1 MPKPPL
7 ILPEEGE
14 ELDIE
19 LEEDFIKANER
30 LASINRRMLDR
41 RGVKAVDFMGS
52 IGSGKTSLLERLVDL
67 LKDRYRIGVIAGD
80 TTTDID
86 ASRIARHGV
95 SSVQVNTGKE
105 CHLDALLVR
114 RALKKLL
121 GKKVDLIF
129 IENVGN
135 LICPADFPVGAH
147 KRVVVVSVTEG
158 EYVIVK
164 KRDIFLAAN
173 VAVINKIDLADA
185 MGVDPAKL
193 AQDARKAN
201 PAIKAVLTSAK
212 FNQGIEELA
221 RALELI

>member
-1 MPKPPL
+1 MPKPPV

-30 LASINRRMLDR
+30 LASINKRMLDR
-41 RGVKAVDFMGS
+41 KGVKAIDFMGS
-52 IGSGKTSLLERLVDL
+52 IGSGKTSLIERLVDL
-67 LKDRYRIGVIAGD
+67 LKDRYQIGVIAGD
-80 TTTDID
+80 TATDID

-95 SSVQVNTGKE
+95 PSVQVNTGKE

-121 GKKVDLIF
+121 KEKVNLIF

-158 EYVIVK
+158 EYVVVK
-164 KRDIFLAAN
+164 KGDIFLAAD

-185 MGVDPAKL
+185 MGVDPTKL
-193 AQDARKAN
+193 AQDAKKAN
-201 PAIKAVLTSAK
+201 PSVKVVLTSAK
-212 FNQGIEELA
+212 LNQGIEELA
-221 RALELI
+221 KALELM